1 MMLWNALSHRPAV
14 TLALMVYSSWRMS
27 GIRIMLIVCTRDSTN
42 PVAAWKKSTTWGRVY
57 VLPAGY
63 DQKNAD
69 SQLRRY
75 LAELKAHEPLC
86 ICAYGYET
94 SLDDPKMME
103 NAWSWSAKDFANL
116 LLAAGTVGH
125 WVVPDESE
133 ESSSVLFQLINTSA
147 TGFTTQLAHAVLDAK
162 TSNFGLS
169 CYSYIDPIAIDT
181 PLPGPYQLKYKVLP
195 KSMSSLVIARI

>member
-1 MMLWNALSHRPAV
+1 MMLWNALSHRSAV
-14 TLALMVYSSWRMS
+14 TLALAIYLSWRMS
-27 GIRIMLIVCTRDSTN
+27 GIKIMLIVCTKDCTN
-42 PVAAWKKSTTWGRVY
+42 PVAGWKKSTTWGRVY

-63 DQKNAD
+63 DQANAD

-86 ICAYGYET
+86 IVAYGFET
-94 SLDDPKMME
+94 SLGDPKLME

-116 LLAAGTVGH
+116 LLSAGTVGH
-125 WVVPDESE
+125 WAVPDDSE
-133 ESSSVLFQLINTSA
+133 ESSPVLFHLISTSQ

-169 CYSYIDPIAIDT
+169 LYSYIDPVAIDT
-181 PLPGPYQLKYKVLP
+181 PLPGPYQLKFKVLP
-195 KSMSSLVIARI
+195 KDMTNLVIARI